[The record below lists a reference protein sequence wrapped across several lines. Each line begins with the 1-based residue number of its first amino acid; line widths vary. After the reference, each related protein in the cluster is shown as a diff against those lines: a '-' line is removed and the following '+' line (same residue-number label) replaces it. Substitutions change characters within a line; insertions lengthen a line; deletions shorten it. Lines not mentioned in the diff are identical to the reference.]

1 MKLNLNEQ
9 TSSLD
14 TEFKTCVNYNEEK
27 ELTTSFPQLAKLFK
41 RDVLEKYTKAE
52 NNIYFKIASNCEEN
66 IHKAIKYG
74 IWTSTELSN
83 TKLTNA
89 FNNCKG

>member
-52 NNIYFKIASNCEEN
+52 NNIYFSLECLELRVNQNQAS
-66 IHKAIKYG
+66 ILVTI
-74 IWTSTELSN
+74 LVPR
-83 TKLTNA
+83 
-89 FNNCKG
+89 